1 MTIGYTGL
9 QRIFIILNGKIRYN
23 PMKRKNCHKGTK
35 TLSEIVALFKKSSCL
50 CVFVAKNIEENCHE
64 TDYSNRLF
72 Q

>member
-1 MTIGYTGL
+1 
-9 QRIFIILNGKIRYN
+9 
-23 PMKRKNCHKGTK
+23 MKRKNCHKGTK